1 VSAEK
6 ISKVKPPPEPV
17 ANGKDPN
24 GCPKHPFVDA
34 REAAPVTKERTQR
47 GKESARA
54 RLMLD
59 LIIIASILFAVVP
72 QIAYTIWLAWNP
84 SGELTW
90 QTRDQA
96 ILFGATSNLTNIV
109 IMLASIYFVRVM
121 AVKLDSYDELL
132 ERGMSD
138 YERMKSRLL
147 GWSFDLDSF
156 SEVMDDIIEL
166 YHDNRKEFKDGIKLM
181 KITLPAMPALMRKY
195 GGRLENFA
203 KLTPEEQDEIIKT
216 ILER

>member
-1 VSAEK
+1 MAEP
-6 ISKVKPPPEPV
+6 SPKPPT
-17 ANGKDPN
+17 NGA
-24 GCPKHPFVDA
+24 CPPHPFVDA
-34 REAAPVTKERTQR
+34 REAAPVTKERTAR

-72 QIAYTIWLAWNP
+72 QIAYTIWLMWNP
-84 SGELTW
+84 NGELSW

-156 SEVMDDIIEL
+156 SEAMDDIIEL
-166 YHDNRKEFKDGIKLM
+166 YHTNKKEFKEGM
-181 KITLPAMPALMRKY
+181 KMAKNLIPVLPALMRKY
-195 GGRLENFA
+195 GGRIENFA
-203 KLTPEEQDEIIKT
+203 KLTPEEQDEVIKT
-216 ILER
+216 ILEK